1 MDESSKGQL
10 GHELHRRI
18 AELYPL
24 CRSITGD
31 GLRATLRGLSQVIPL
46 QLQEVPSGTPVLDWT
61 VPPEWN
67 IRDAYVKDASGARII
82 DFQRSNLHVVN
93 YSIPV
98 KAKLPLAE
106 LRKHLHSLPD
116 RPDWIPY
123 RTSYYDPTWGFC
135 LPHRQ
140 LEALPEG
147 DYEVC
152 IDSTLAPG
160 HLTYGEAVLPG
171 EIEDEILVS
180 AHVCHPS
187 LADDNLS
194 GALIAAALA
203 RHFAQRPRRH
213 TLRFVFAP
221 GTIGAIVWLARNK
234 ETAARIKHGL
244 TLTCLGDSHPF
255 TYKRTL
261 KGDATVDRALAHVLA
276 KTEHRLID
284 FFPYGY
290 DERQY
295 NSPGFR
301 LPVGSLMRGRH
312 GMFPEYHT
320 SGDDLSFVQPARLEE
335 SFEVLR
341 QAIEVMDGDRRYRNL
356 QPYAEPQLGKRGLY
370 RAMGGTSIPDLQF
383 AMLWVLNLADGE
395 HSLLEVAERSHLP
408 FASVKA
414 AADLLLG
421 HDLLQ
426 AL

>member
-1 MDESSKGQL
+1 ML
-10 GHELHRRI
+10 GEELHGLI
-18 AELYPL
+18 AKLYPL

-31 GLRATLRGLSQVIPL
+31 GLRATLRGLSELAPL
-46 QLQEVPSGTPVLDWT
+46 QLSEVPSGTPALDWT

-82 DFQRSNLHVVN
+82 DFRKSNLHVVN
-93 YSIPV
+93 YSVPV
-98 KAKLPLAE
+98 RTKLQLPE
-106 LRKHLHSLPD
+106 LRKHLHSLPG

-123 RTSYYDPTWGFC
+123 RTSYYEPSWGFC
-135 LPHRQ
+135 LPHAQ
-140 LEALPEG
+140 LTALADGE
-147 DYEVC
+147 YEVC
-152 IDSTLAPG
+152 IDSTLQPG
-160 HLTYGEAVLPG
+160 HLTYGEAIVQG
-171 EIEDEILVS
+171 ELDDEILIS

-194 GALIAAALA
+194 GAVIAAALA
-203 RHFAQRPRRH
+203 RHFAGKKPRH

-221 GTIGAIVWLARNK
+221 GTIGAIVWLSRNR
-234 ETAARIKHGL
+234 ETAQRIKHGL

-255 TYKRTL
+255 TYKKTL
-261 KGDATVDRALAHVLA
+261 SGKAPVDRALAHVLRA
-276 KTEHRLID
+276 KEHQLID

-320 SGDDLSFVQPARLEE
+320 SGDDLSFVKPERLAE

-341 QAIEVMDGDRRYRNL
+341 TAIEVLDGDRRYKNL
-356 QPYAEPQLGKRGLY
+356 EPFGEPQLGKRGLY

-383 AMLWVLNLADGE
+383 AMLWVLNLSDTE
-395 HSLLEVAERSHLP
+395 HSLLDVAERAQLP

-421 HDLLQ
+421 HGLLV